1 MDMAARAPFRA
12 RRHTAFVFDLP
23 LGDPTVK
30 APVKREKNMEDV
42 SAGRAASGT
51 ADRAVPDGR
60 VSHDGRYGSAV
71 TTVRRLKIA
80 VAMAAA
86 GVAVSWMA
94 ARAYTVG
101 VSGPSMVPTL
111 LDGDALVA
119 YPVRRVRSG
128 DVVIARFRSRPDLL
142 VVKRA
147 IRPYRDG
154 WWIEGDNPLVT
165 DDSRK
170 YGEAVVLGRVLFRY
184 WRGIRCRQAPQATAC

>member
-1 MDMAARAPFRA
+1 MDMAARMSFRA

-23 LGDPTVK
+23 PGDPTVK
-30 APVKREKNMEDV
+30 TPVEPAKNWRRFGRVAV
-42 SAGRAASGT
+42 SAAPRV
-51 ADRAVPDGR
+51 RAVPDRR
-60 VSHDGRYGSAV
+60 VSRGGRYGSAV
-71 TTVRRLKIA
+71 TMVRRMKIV
-80 VAMAAA
+80 VAMVAA
-86 GVAVSWMA
+86 GTAVGRVV
-94 ARAYTVG
+94 ARAYAVG

-119 YPVRRVRSG
+119 YPVRRVRPG

-184 WRGIRCRQAPQATAC
+184 WRASTVT